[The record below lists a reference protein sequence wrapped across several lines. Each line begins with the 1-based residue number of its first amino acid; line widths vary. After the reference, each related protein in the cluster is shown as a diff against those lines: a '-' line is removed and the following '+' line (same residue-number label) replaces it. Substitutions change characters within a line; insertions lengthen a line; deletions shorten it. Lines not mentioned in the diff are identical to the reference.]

1 MTDKAYCTALE
12 GRGLVALAWA
22 EGRLEMPFDALPGNV
37 VGDVVR
43 LKIAR
48 DGVAKGWRQMELGL
62 RGAEGH
68 CLLGWLL
75 EASDWD
81 AVEATRLAL
90 EYVWP
95 ALPERRKR
103 ECYGKMR
110 AIYTF
115 NDEAPGSGEVV
126 RVLDRAI
133 ESATG

>member
-1 MTDKAYCTALE
+1 
-12 GRGLVALAWA
+12 
-22 EGRLEMPFDALPGNV
+22 MPFDALHGNV
-37 VGDVVR
+37 VSDVVR
-43 LKIAR
+43 LKVAR
-48 DGVAKGWRQMELGL
+48 DGLAKGWRRMGLGL
-62 RGAEGH
+62 RGAETH

-90 EYVWP
+90 DYVWP

-115 NDEAPGSGEVV
+115 NDEASGSEEVL

-133 ESATG
+133 GNAAG